1 MLTVGVGRLES
12 LRGLSEIRGF
22 RDLVVHSLHNR
33 VRDANFLV
41 GLTWG
46 ESLELEPGGVGVSD
60 LCGW

>member
-12 LRGLSEIRGF
+12 LRGLSEGRGF
-22 RDLVVHSLHNR
+22 VELVVDSLPDR

-60 LCGW
+60 LRGW